1 MSSDNWEEDM
11 YLDLLYTIRH
21 QGEVRTNERTGVG
34 TLSVFHA
41 SMNFDLQSGFPLLT
55 TKRVPFKSVASELL
69 WFIEGSTDERR
80 LAEIHYDMPRD
91 EIRLENTIWTANAD
105 EQGKNLGYEN
115 TDTVKKLGPVYGSQW
130 RNWEST
136 DGRVIDQL
144 ANLIDGLKNDPQGR
158 RHILTA
164 WNVGDL
170 DKMALPPCHM
180 MAQFYVT
187 NQGVL
192 DCAMYQRSADL
203 FLGAPFNIAS
213 YSLLMHMIAQITGL
227 NVGRLNYVM
236 GDVHIYQNHIEAVD
250 TQLSRKAS
258 AFPRLSID
266 PEIKTIDDFTLKDFT
281 LTDYNPQG
289 TIKAPMAV

>member
-1 MSSDNWEEDM
+1 MSSNNWEEDM

-34 TLSVFHA
+34 TLSRFHA
-41 SMNFDLQSGFPLLT
+41 TMNFDLQSGFPLLT

-227 NVGRLNYVM
+227 TVGRLNYVI

-250 TQLSRKAS
+250 IQLSRKSS

-281 LTDYNPQG
+281 ITDYNPQG

>member
-266 PEIKTIDDFTLKDFT
+266 PEIKTIDEFTLKDFT

>member
-1 MSSDNWEEDM
+1 MSNDNWEEDM

>member
-1 MSSDNWEEDM
+1 MSNDNWEEDM

-266 PEIKTIDDFTLKDFT
+266 PDIKTIDDFTLKDFT

>member
-213 YSLLMHMIAQITGL
+213 YSLLMHMIAQVTGL